1 MGVLIFLYGEPERFF
16 KKNRKLMK
24 NLLEMFDYAVC
35 FLNKNNIKHEYTR
48 FPSNAIILDVWYRD
62 KFYVFHFDTSL
73 IGISEVA
80 ENVTF
85 DSRPD
90 KIVMNED
97 IFKENL
103 KIIFFDV
110 QLDEY

>member
-1 MGVLIFLYGEPERFF
+1 
-16 KKNRKLMK
+16 
-24 NLLEMFDYAVC
+24 
-35 FLNKNNIKHEYTR
+35 
-48 FPSNAIILDVWYRD
+48 
-62 KFYVFHFDTSL
+62 L
-73 IGISEVA
+73 IGISEVD